1 MSLVAREEPQ
11 VHGEAED
18 PNDQEVERVQVHLAL
33 VLVREH
39 DDLAMLRRGR
49 DVDAEEQRR
58 ARLRERDLGLREG
71 LFIWGRR
78 RNTGC
83 SEVPVGWI
91 RRRQLL
97 LRIQRGERL
106 LDKG

>member
-1 MSLVAREEPQ
+1 
-11 VHGEAED
+11 
-18 PNDQEVERVQVHLAL
+18 
-33 VLVREH
+33 
-39 DDLAMLRRGR
+39 
-49 DVDAEEQRR
+49 EQRR

-71 LFIWGRR
+71 LFIWCRR

-83 SEVPVGWI
+83 SEVPVGRI

-106 LDKG
+106 LDKGSHVGELTLRVDVPREQRSDRFPCRAVWERIQRVGEVFPLIAVRKER